1 VRTRLVLALFAVLA
15 LGAGAGLGLAAPGG
29 GSPASG
35 SALAVLVKLPDGTT
49 VAAAAVSAPP
59 AGHAALAGSAAPVD
73 AAVATVGSG
82 RSEASTGP
90 GSAPKADAT
99 VELHDV
105 SLFGGEVTLGSVAVS
120 ASAAGDGAGASG
132 EFPLAS
138 VDGMTVL
145 GQALPAGPNQQLSLG
160 FGHAV
165 VLEQAVQREGSG
177 YRGFVTALHVYLD
190 EAHAGLPAGTE
201 ILVGYAEAAVRGSE
215 QASPDGDGGVA
226 NGEPSAPSQGSAP
239 AHTPDEPEPSP
250 PGATGGPPP
259 IVRNPPAG
267 VQPQITGAGYVFP
280 VYGSASFS
288 NDFAAPRADTIW
300 HHGNDVFAAM
310 GTPVLA
316 VADGTL
322 SLVGWNTLGGHR
334 LWLTDGQGNE
344 YYYAHLSAYS
354 PLAVNGARVQ
364 AGDVLGFVGESGA
377 SGGVPHLHFE
387 IHPRGLLGLGYDG
400 VVNPYEYLRA
410 WQDRRDEAFDIGG
423 ALGGAPAPAAGLLG
437 GEDISTASGLDP
449 EAVERALAL
458 PALGEAPPFPLASV
472 PALVGRAPG
481 F

>member
-1 VRTRLVLALFAVLA
+1 
-15 LGAGAGLGLAAPGG
+15 
-29 GSPASG
+29 
-35 SALAVLVKLPDGTT
+35 
-49 VAAAAVSAPP
+49 
-59 AGHAALAGSAAPVD
+59 
-73 AAVATVGSG
+73 
-82 RSEASTGP
+82 
-90 GSAPKADAT
+90 
-99 VELHDV
+99 
-105 SLFGGEVTLGSVAVS
+105 
-120 ASAAGDGAGASG
+120 
-132 EFPLAS
+132 
-138 VDGMTVL
+138 
-145 GQALPAGPNQQLSLG
+145 
-160 FGHAV
+160 
-165 VLEQAVQREGSG
+165 
-177 YRGFVTALHVYLD
+177 
-190 EAHAGLPAGTE
+190 
-201 ILVGYAEAAVRGSE
+201 VRGSE
-215 QASPDGDGGVA
+215 RSAPDDDGGGANVA
-226 NGEPSAPSQGSAP
+226 PPAPSQGSAP

-250 PGATGGPPP
+250 PGATGGPPA

-267 VQPQITGAGYVFP
+267 VQPQITGAGHVFP
-280 VYGSASFS
+280 VYGTASFS

-300 HHGNDVFAAM
+300 HHGNDIFAAM

-354 PLAVNGARVQ
+354 PLAVDGARVR

-410 WQDRRDEAFDIGG
+410 WQDRRDEAFHIGG
-423 ALGGAPAPAAGLLG
+423 SLGGAPAPAAGLLG

-458 PALGEAPPFPLASV
+458 PALGEAPPFPLVGV
-472 PALVGRAPG
+472 PALVGRRPG